1 MTSTSPSVANWS
13 LKEEIRGYWSKR
25 AESFDESFGHR
36 ILRGPEHDAWVQ
48 VIRERL
54 GADPI
59 DVLELASGTGEVTR
73 VLLSLGYRV
82 TGIDFSEAM
91 VARSRMKHRGHPGAR
106 FRLADAEN
114 TMEPDATYN
123 AVLCRHLVW
132 TLTDPEAA
140 LRDWIR
146 VLKPGGTLVVFDG
159 DFVSLPWESRLARR
173 AIALLERCTGM
184 APRPDP
190 ELASRHAAILER
202 LPFADGLT
210 FGRLRQ
216 IAEDAGFTDVE
227 RGSYAPILR
236 AQREIAGPHDWLRT
250 WLHCRFILCARKPN
264 PQRF

>member
-1 MTSTSPSVANWS
+1 MTSTSSSIANWS
-13 LKEEIRGYWSKR
+13 LKEEIRSHWSKR
-25 AESFDESFGHR
+25 AGSFDKSFGHR
-36 ILRGPEHDAWVQ
+36 ILRGPEHDAWAQ
-48 VIRERL
+48 VIREML

-91 VARSRMKHRGHPGAR
+91 VARSRTKHDGHPGVR

-114 TMEPDATYN
+114 TMEPDAIYD

-132 TLTDPEAA
+132 TLTDPETA

-146 VLKPGGTLVVFDG
+146 VLKPGGTLIVFDG
-159 DFVSLPWESRLARR
+159 DFVNLPWEGRLARQV
-173 AIALLERCTGM
+173 ITLLERCTGM
-184 APRPDP
+184 APQRDP
-190 ELASRHAAILER
+190 ELASRHAAIVKR

-210 FGRLRQ
+210 FERLRE
-216 IAEDAGFTDVE
+216 IAKDAGFSDVE
-227 RGSYAPILR
+227 QGSYAPILR

-250 WLHCRFILCARKPN
+250 WLYRRFVLFARKPN
-264 PQRF
+264 PERF